1 MEYIRKAIERARD
14 QRPSEHFEPR
24 QAQPQFDPSFGGTA
38 PAPAPRSTGTFPSI
52 TIISNPTGSS
62 RTTSRD
68 LRSRAFDMLRTQILQ
83 SMDVRAWQFLGITSA
98 TAACGKS
105 VVATNLALSI
115 ARQPERSVLLIDMDL
130 QKPQVAN
137 YLGLNSDRGIV
148 SVLAGKTS
156 LQDALVSARIRNGQV
171 LVLPCEM
178 RMANS
183 SAWIASRAMDALL
196 QEIKRRFPNWTVVI
210 DLPPILA
217 SDDVISILPRL
228 DCIAFVVGAGT
239 TTPEEIKECNRH
251 LESAEVVR
259 VILNKSEDAGASYY
273 CSYSAPPAPGSRSPG
288 AADVPRKQRNGS
300 AAASRKPPRFKR
312 IARLLDVWASLKPP
326 SSFSDPRRALIQ
338 SPEFWASAKLCLCLA
353 MRFRKRS
360 HHFTTNS
367 FTLI

>member
-24 QAQPQFDPSFGGTA
+24 QAQPRFDPSFGGTA
-38 PAPAPRSTGTFPSI
+38 PAPAPPVNRDISLNNDHLESNR
-52 TIISNPTGSS
+52 IIAHDI
-62 RTTSRD
+62 RD

-196 QEIKRRFPNWTVVI
+196 QEIKRSFPNWTVVI

-228 DCIAFVVGAGT
+228 DCVAFVVGAGT

-251 LESAEVVR
+251 LEF
-259 VILNKSEDAGASYY
+259 G
-273 CSYSAPPAPGSRSPG
+273 GSRAGHSQQIGRRRRQLLLLVLRAACPG
-288 AADVPRKQRNGS
+288 QPVPGGSGRPPQATERIGGSVTQTAALQAHC
-300 AAASRKPPRFKR
+300 AAAQTSGR
-312 IARLLDVWASLKPP
+312 ALSH
-326 SSFSDPRRALIQ
+326 RRASQ
-338 SPEFWASAKLCLCLA
+338 TRGEP
-353 MRFRKRS
+353 
-360 HHFTTNS
+360 
-367 FTLI
+367 

>member
-14 QRPSEHFEPR
+14 QHPSGHFEPR
-24 QAQPQFDPSFGGTA
+24 QAQPRFDPGFGGTA
-38 PAPAPRSTGTFPSI
+38 PPPAPAPAVNREIALNNDHLESNR
-52 TIISNPTGSS
+52 IIAHDI
-62 RTTSRD
+62 RD
-68 LRSRAFDMLRTQILQ
+68 LRSRSFDMLRTQILQ
-83 SMDVRAWQFLGITSA
+83 SMDMRSWQFLGITSA

-137 YLGLNSDRGIV
+137 YLGLNADRGIV
-148 SVLAGKTS
+148 SVLAGKTT
-156 LQDALVSARIRNGQV
+156 LQEALVSARIRNGEL

-178 RMANS
+178 PVANS

-196 QEIKRRFPNWTVVI
+196 QEIKRSFPNWTVVI

-228 DCIAFVVGAGT
+228 DCVAFVVGAGT
-239 TTPEEIKECNRH
+239 TTAEEIKECNRH

-273 CSYSAPPAPGSRSPG
+273 YSYSAPPAPGGRSPEAAG
-288 AADVPRKQRNGS
+288 APRKQRNGP
-300 AAASRKPPRFKR
+300 AAASRKPRFRR
-312 IARLLDVWASLKPP
+312 IARL
-326 SSFSDPRRALIQ
+326 FRRLGE
-338 SPEFWASAKLCLCLA
+338 P
-353 MRFRKRS
+353 
-360 HHFTTNS
+360 
-367 FTLI
+367 